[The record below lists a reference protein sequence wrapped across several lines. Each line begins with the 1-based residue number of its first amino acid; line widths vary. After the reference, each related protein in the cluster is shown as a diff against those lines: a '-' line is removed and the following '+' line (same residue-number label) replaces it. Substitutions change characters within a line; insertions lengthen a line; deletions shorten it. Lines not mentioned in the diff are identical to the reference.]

1 MVTTSSTTSTPTPTP
16 SPTPSPSASSVM
28 GSAAQA
34 LFNSLST
41 GSGVDTA
48 SLVTSLV
55 QAQFA
60 TKTDALTAQSDALTA
75 QISGVSTLKSTIQQF
90 ATALK
95 TLTTNGTLQSQP
107 QSSNNNVLTA
117 SAQTGA
123 ALNGLTASITV
134 SQLAGAQVATTQ
146 VAVADRTAVIGS
158 GQLTLTLGSATY
170 SADGSQMTGFTAGAG
185 TPVTIDLTNSSLDG
199 IAAAINAKKAG
210 VTASVVTDVD
220 GKAYLSLKGTTGQA
234 QAFTLAATTDPT
246 GNLAQFNVGVGATGT
261 KMSSVAQ
268 NAKLT
273 VDGVSVERASNTVTD
288 LITGV
293 KLQLTGTSPVAV
305 SLTASSPTDALKQ
318 AITDFVDSY
327 NEVLNT
333 INTQIDPQNGPL
345 KNDTAA
351 RAMLNSLR
359 TLTTR
364 TLLSGAAA
372 GTPTTLGE
380 IGIKTNRDGTLSVDD
395 ASVTNALN
403 NYPASVEAMFS
414 FSTSSSDGITAAMN
428 GISLTSTSTLYG
440 LGASLTRYNQQQS
453 DVSKAKSDLSDQSD
467 QMKTRLTQQFAS
479 MNAKVAAYKSTQAFL
494 KSQIDAWA
502 KGSN

>member
-16 SPTPSPSASSVM
+16 TPTASNVI

-34 LFNSLST
+34 LFNSLAT

-75 QISGVSTLKSTIQQF
+75 QISGVSSLKSTIQQF

-107 QSSNNNVLTA
+107 QSSNSNVLTA

-134 SQLAGAQVATTQ
+134 SQLASAQVATTQ
-146 VAVADRTAVIGS
+146 TAVTDRTAVIGS

-170 SADGSQMTGFTAGAG
+170 SADGSKMTDFAASPGTA
-185 TPVTIDLTNSSLDG
+185 VTIDLTDASLDG

-234 QAFTLAATTDPT
+234 QAFTLAATTVT
-246 GNLAQFNVGVGATGT
+246 SGTLAQFNVGVDATDT

-305 SLTASSPTDALKQ
+305 SLTASSPTSGLKQ

-327 NEVLNT
+327 NEVLST
-333 INTQIDPQNGPL
+333 INAQIDPKTGPL
-345 KNDTAA
+345 RNDTAA
-351 RAMLNSLR
+351 RALLNSLR

-364 TLLSGAAA
+364 TLLGGAAA
-372 GTPTTLGE
+372 GTPATLSE

-395 ASVTNALN
+395 AAVTNALN
-403 NYPASVEAMFS
+403 KYPASVEAMFS
-414 FSTSSSDGITAAMN
+414 FSTSNSDGITAAMN

-440 LGASLTRYNQQQS
+440 LGASLTRYTQLQS
-453 DVSKAKSDLSDQSD
+453 NLSKAKDALSDQSD

-494 KSQIDAWA
+494 KTQIDAWA
-502 KGSN
+502 KGNN